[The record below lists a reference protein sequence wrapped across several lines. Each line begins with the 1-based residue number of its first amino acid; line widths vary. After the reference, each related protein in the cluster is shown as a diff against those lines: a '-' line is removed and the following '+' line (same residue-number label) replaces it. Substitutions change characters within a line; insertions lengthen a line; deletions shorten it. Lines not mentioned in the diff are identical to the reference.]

1 VLEISVAQ
9 GYDRIQKNQLET
21 KKNKAQARPPGEE
34 KNFFYLHKKKGK
46 KKECDAH
53 HRAPQLLTV

>member
-1 VLEISVAQ
+1 MAQ